1 MVGWDS
7 YSVGYHGDDGSIYFE
22 GDDPVEETGKS
33 MKTGDVVGVVFDA
46 QQVCSMHL
54 HTKQKAQC
62 RGRAWVLG
70 IASDFGLSKG
80 QFWYAA
86 AKAGAPNWHNLLI

>member
-46 QQVCSMHL
+46 QQVCSI
-54 HTKQKAQC
+54 HTNKQHTTGGEGGTVAEK
-62 RGRAWVLG
+62 WLK
-70 IASDFGLSKG
+70 SKKNLERI
-80 QFWYAA
+80 QQHH
-86 AKAGAPNWHNLLI
+86 HNL

>member
-62 RGRAWVLG
+62 RGEGVGTGYSL
-70 IASDFGLSKG
+70 
-80 QFWYAA
+80 
-86 AKAGAPNWHNLLI
+86 

>member
-22 GDDPVEETGKS
+22 GDDPLEETGKS

-46 QQVCSMHL
+46 QQV
-54 HTKQKAQC
+54 
-62 RGRAWVLG
+62 
-70 IASDFGLSKG
+70 
-80 QFWYAA
+80 
-86 AKAGAPNWHNLLI
+86 